1 MKRILL
7 LVVVPFAASCAYS
20 APATYRDLVR
30 ARLSGATNLPARIA
44 AEPSR
49 HVLRTDAT
57 SAVVRV
63 ISPSGSITTNTV
75 RLALMPGA
83 ARVEADHTAYR
94 AERAA
99 ITRLA
104 IALAARSGTPTND
117 LAGTST
123 SASERRA
130 VLFATYADKSDALP
144 LSAAAAAGASAAAAA
159 AGAAAAAATA
169 ALLRRKES
177 TGASNTQAGSQP
189 PASADDATS

>member
-1 MKRILL
+1 MSRILL
-7 LVVVPFAASCAYS
+7 LLICLASYAS
-20 APATYRDLVR
+20 ATPATYRDLVR
-30 ARLSGATNLPARIA
+30 ARLAGATNLPARIA

-63 ISPSGSITTNTV
+63 LAPDGSCATTTV

-83 ARVEADHTAYR
+83 ARVEADQTAYR
-94 AERAA
+94 AERVA

-104 IALAARSGTPTND
+104 IALASRSGTPTND

-144 LSAAAAAGASAAAAA
+144 LAGAAA
-159 AGAAAAAATA
+159 AGAAVSAAATA
-169 ALLRRKES
+169 ALLRRKNE
-177 TGASNTQAGSQP
+177 TDQQTTQ
-189 PASADDATS
+189 